1 MTISRRSLLAATL
14 AVAVSPSR
22 AARSG
27 RVAVIG
33 AGMAGLACARR
44 LATAGCETVVL
55 EARDRIGG
63 RILTDRRWNDL
74 PVDLGASWIHGV
86 SGNPV
91 TALAREAG
99 ARRVA
104 TDDDASVAH
113 DSRGR
118 VVDIDADTARMERL
132 IEEAREAV
140 EDFDEDVSLKAAVE
154 AHPRYRRLDE
164 RGRMLLDHV
173 VDAQFQLEYAGDWSE
188 LSAWSL
194 DEDSGFG
201 GADALLPDGYDAV
214 PAFLARG
221 LDIRLGAVVEAISL
235 AGPKASVRLADG
247 QVVWADHV
255 VVTVPLG
262 ILKEGRIAFEPT
274 LPAGHREAIEKLGFG
289 VLEKT
294 CLRFEKPFWPR
305 DVDWIEFFSGRRG
318 EWTEWLSLT
327 RATGTPLLVA
337 FNAGAYGRALG
348 SLDDAAVADAALDAL
363 RAMFGSGVPAPTGAI
378 VTRWA
383 ADPFARGAYSF
394 NAVGSDGATRRA
406 LAEPVDGR
414 LFFAGEATS
423 AEYFATTHG
432 AYLSGL
438 AAAPIRPCA

>member
-63 RILTDRRWNDL
+63 RILTDRRWNGL

-104 TDDDASVAH
+104 TDYDASVAH

-140 EDFDEDVSLKAAVE
+140 EDFDEDVSLKDAIE
-154 AHPRYRRLDE
+154 AHPRHRRLDE

-194 DEDSGFG
+194 DADSGFG

-235 AGPKASVRLADG
+235 AAPKASVRLADG

-438 AAAPIRPCA
+438 AAADAILAV